1 MINLIEM
8 TQEEVNNT
16 YYLVKDYLRKRDEK
30 EYLTDF
36 DKLPGLD
43 KVRVLAS
50 SRLLRKRAEA
60 IISEVTNDLL
70 DLESDIGVLR
80 GLEHRI
86 KPFTSIVEKTVADSV
101 DYGGSYERAARNIND
116 SVRFTFVIPDNIYV
130 EKIDECL
137 HTLEDLGYQVVEFK
151 NKWKKIEFKG
161 ISVRLAAKNN
171 EDIFEI
177 QFHTPLAYKIK
188 EGDDRE
194 SKEHST
200 RSLYQVSRDES
211 APEWL
216 RLKADKLRIY
226 LQTFIEVPVGA
237 LDYTFEPNIRRVK

>member
-1 MINLIEM
+1 M

-36 DKLPGLD
+36 DKLSLYD
-43 KVRVLAS
+43 KIRVLTGS
-50 SRLLRKRAEA
+50 KLLRKRAEA
-60 IISEVTNDLL
+60 IIREVTNDLL
-70 DLESDIGVLR
+70 DLEGDIGVLR

-86 KPFTSIVEKTVADSV
+86 KPFASIVEKTVADSV
-101 DYGGSYERAARNIND
+101 DYGGSFERAARNIND
-116 SVRFTFVIPDNIYV
+116 SVRFTFVIPDDVYV

-151 NKWKKIEFKG
+151 NKWNKQEFKG
-161 ISVRLAAKNN
+161 INVRLVAKNN

-237 LDYTFEPNIRRVK
+237 LDYTYEPNIRRMK